1 MEVAP
6 RISFDDTS
14 IAFSSKSDGE
24 LRRTA
29 WMFKSMNNPLLVKVG
44 TNLINTAFKLHLP
57 IKGIVRKTLYK
68 QFCGGISIRDCERTI
83 NTLHEYGIG
92 TILDYSVEGEKTEK
106 GFKAT
111 FEELLRTVDFAKGN
125 PAIPF
130 CVFKVTGVGKFRIL
144 QKVQEGAKLSKE
156 EQAAYERIE
165 ERVDAICKRAFEN
178 DVRIFIDAE
187 ETWIQDTIDTLAY
200 AMMRKYN
207 QEKPIVYNTFQMY
220 RHDMYDNLKRAFHYA
235 ATHNHWLGVKLVRG
249 AYIEKE
255 RDRAE
260 EMGYTDPMQPNK
272 QATDEDFNKALKF
285 CVDNKQRVAL
295 CCGSHNEHSNHLL
308 AELMDKYNVRPGDPN
323 FYFAQLYGMSDNI
336 SFNLSAAGYNVAK
349 YVPYGP
355 VAAVLPYLFRRA
367 EENTSIAGQTSREL
381 TLIQKE
387 IKRRSAAG
395 K

>member
-14 IAFSSKSDGE
+14 IAFSSKSDSE

-29 WMFKSMNNPLLVKVG
+29 FMFQSMNNPLLVKVG
-44 TNLINTAFKLHLP
+44 TNLINAAFKLHLP

-68 QFCGGISIRDCERTI
+68 QFCGGVNIKDCQATI
-83 NTLHEYGIG
+83 KTLDEYGIG

-106 GFKAT
+106 GFEAT
-111 FEELLRTVDFAKGN
+111 FKELLRTVDFAKGN

-130 CVFKVTGVGKFRIL
+130 CVFKVTGVGKFAIL
-144 QKVQEGAKLSKE
+144 QKVQEGATLSKE
-156 EQAAYERIE
+156 EEAAYKRIE
-165 ERVDAICKRAFEN
+165 ERVDAICKRAWEN

-207 QEKPIVYNTFQMY
+207 LKKPIVYNTFQMY
-220 RHDMYDNLKRAFHYA
+220 RHDMYANLKRAFHYA

-260 EMGYTDPMQPNK
+260 EMGYPDPMQPTK
-272 QATDEDFNKALKF
+272 QATDDDFNKALKF
-285 CVDNKQRVAL
+285 CVDNKQRIAL

-308 AELMDKYNVRPGDPN
+308 AELMDKYNVKPGDPN

-381 TLIQKE
+381 TLIQRE
-387 IKRRSAAG
+387 IKRRQDS
-395 K
+395 